1 MNVETIPSSIDATI
15 HTRVQSAKPLLN
27 ALRKKENNLTTPLS
41 NALTALDLFCE
52 KNIDATPLTFHR
64 GVEREAL
71 RVKKSN
77 GRISH
82 LPHPK
87 ALGSALTHGSITTDY
102 SESLMEFI
110 TGVHPSVEEVISEL
124 KTIHHVVNHTLSK
137 QDECLWPAS
146 MPCYLDD
153 NTDVPIADYG
163 TSNVGKLKYVYR
175 EGLSNRYGRIMQCI
189 AGMHYN
195 FSFDNSFW
203 HFLQSY
209 RTESRT
215 NESLQD
221 FKSNNYFALI
231 RNFRRNSW
239 LLSYL
244 FGASPAVDASFF
256 TKGTDKLQTLGTDT
270 YYGKHAT
277 SLRMSDL
284 GYQNNAQAD
293 LFVCYN
299 EVGTYIDTLKQ
310 ALKTPYA
317 KYQDIGLKV
326 EGEYRQLNTNILQI
340 ENEYYS
346 DIRPKR
352 VAKPG
357 EHPSTA
363 LHARGVEYI
372 EVRIMDIDPFS
383 PIGMNEDTL
392 YFIDVFLVFCMLAG
406 DSQLEEEECHALRDL
421 QQEIAT
427 HGRDN
432 NYLFDFG
439 KGKVPLQ
446 TQGLDLLNELKKVA
460 EFLTAKTGNENY
472 LLSIEKEI
480 SVFNAPTNLPSNKIL
495 ALTENASGYKT
506 AMLELANSQ
515 QEGWL
520 TTQLPNEIA
529 KKFSQL
535 AEESLKNQ
543 LDIESSDEMDFDTY
557 LTEYLQ
563 PQ

>member
-1 MNVETIPSSIDATI
+1 M
-15 HTRVQSAKPLLN
+15 
-27 ALRKKENNLTTPLS
+27 TTPLS
-41 NALTALDLFCE
+41 NALKALDAFCQQ
-52 KNIDATPLTFHR
+52 NIDATPLTFHR

-71 RVKKSN
+71 RVKKQD

-82 LPHPK
+82 LPHPQ
-87 ALGSALTHGSITTDY
+87 ALGSALTHDSITTDY

-110 TGVHPSVEEVISEL
+110 TGVHPSVEGVITEL
-124 KTIHHVVNHTLSK
+124 ETIHHVVNHTLSK

-146 MPCYLDD
+146 MPCYLAD
-153 NTDVPIADYG
+153 NKDVPIANYG

-195 FSFDNSFW
+195 FSFDESFW
-203 HFLQSY
+203 EFLQSY
-209 RTESRT
+209 KAQSQNT
-215 NESLQD
+215 ESLQD
-221 FKSNNYFALI
+221 FKSNSYFSLI

-244 FGASPAVDASFF
+244 FGASPAVDTSFF
-256 TKGTDKLQTLGTDT
+256 NQETDKLKKLGTQT
-270 YYGKHAT
+270 YYGQHAT

-299 EVGTYIDTLKQ
+299 EVSTYIDTLKQ
-310 ALKTPYA
+310 ALKTPYS
-317 KYQDIGLKV
+317 KYQSIGLKV
-326 EGEYRQLNTNILQI
+326 DGKYQQLNTNILQI

-352 VAKPG
+352 VAQPG

-363 LHARGVEYI
+363 LHSRGVEYI

-392 YFIDVFLVFCMLAG
+392 YFIDVFLVFCMLTG
-406 DSQLEEEECHALRDL
+406 DSLLEEKECHALREL

-427 HGRDN
+427 HGRDSS
-432 NYLFDFG
+432 YLFDFG
-439 KGKVPLQ
+439 NGKVSLQ
-446 TQGLDLLNELKKVA
+446 DQGLKLLNELKQVA
-460 EFLTAKTGNENY
+460 EYLTAKTGNDKY
-472 LLSIEKEI
+472 LHSIEKELA
-480 SVFNAPTNLPSNKIL
+480 VFNSPTDLPSNKIL
-495 ALTENASGYKT
+495 SLAESSTGYT
-506 AMLELANSQ
+506 AAMLEIAKNQ
-515 QEGWL
+515 QENWL
-520 TTQLPNEIA
+520 ASPLSETTKQH
-529 KKFSQL
+529 FSSL
-535 AEESLKNQ
+535 AEASFKKHLE
-543 LDIESSDEMDFDTY
+543 IESSDTQDFDTY